1 MPRKSINYDKTHFY
15 KIVCKDFTIQDC
27 YVGHTTDW
35 IKRRSAHKQ
44 NSNKSN
50 LKSYNLHLYKFIREH
65 GGWDNW
71 EMIWI
76 KTLNCENGMEARSEE
91 RKCKE
96 ELNATLNGQVP
107 SRTRKQY
114 REEEQSQIQEYR
126 NNHKEDRQQWYEK
139 RRNELLQKQGQ
150 VFMCQ
155 CGHSYTRSNKSRH
168 LKSKMHQQYIQSLEQ
183 SNPQE

>member
-1 MPRKSINYDKTHFY
+1 MPRKAINHDETHFY
-15 KIVCKDFTIQDC
+15 KIVCKDFNIKDC

-44 NSNKSN
+44 NSNQPN
-50 LKSYNLHLYKFIREH
+50 LKLYNLHLYKFIREH

-76 KTLNCENGMEARSEE
+76 KTLNCENAMEARSEE

-107 SRTRKQY
+107 SRTRQQY
-114 REEEQSQIQEYR
+114 REEEQSKIQEYR
-126 NNHKEDRQQWYEK
+126 DNHKEERRQWYE
-139 RRNELLQKQGQ
+139 RNRDEFLKKQGQ
-150 VFMCQ
+150 VFLCQ
-155 CGHSYTRSNKSRH
+155 CGQSYTYSNKTRH
-168 LKSKMHQQYIQSLEQ
+168 EKTLKHQQFINQN
-183 SNPQE
+183 NP

>member
-1 MPRKSINYDKTHFY
+1 MA
-15 KIVCKDFTIQDC
+15 
-27 YVGHTTDW
+27 W
-35 IKRRSAHKQ
+35 RRE
-44 NSNKSN
+44 
-50 LKSYNLHLYKFIREH
+50 LKK
-65 GGWDNW
+65 
-71 EMIWI
+71 
-76 KTLNCENGMEARSEE
+76 KE

-107 SRTRKQY
+107 SRTSRTRKQY
-114 REEEQSQIQEYR
+114 REEKQSQIQEYR
-126 NNHKEDRQQWYEK
+126 NNHKKDRQQWYEI

-168 LKSKMHQQYIQSLEQ
+168 LKTKKHKQYIQSLEQ